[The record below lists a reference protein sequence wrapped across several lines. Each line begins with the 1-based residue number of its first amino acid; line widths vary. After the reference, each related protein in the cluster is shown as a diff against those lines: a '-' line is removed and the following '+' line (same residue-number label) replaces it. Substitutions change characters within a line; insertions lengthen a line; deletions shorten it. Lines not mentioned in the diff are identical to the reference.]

1 MCFSSFGA
9 WSQVTDG
16 LSHDPQ
22 TSAIKILLSLSPPH
36 IPQLLFGLGGRQKKT
51 FDIFKTTAHV
61 IFFIQ
66 QGDPFGT
73 YSIDKGSCRQVL
85 IYDTSRGSY
94 HILRG
99 DLKGVEKKQNFPYV
113 RALQILFNLTFLWFI
128 QKQLAQIQLLYSI
141 RGSHG
146 NTRYSPS
153 SLFPSHIKYMRDL
166 RPYDHGGW
174 VCLSM
179 PSLIT
184 NDAAAME
191 NGLDGPIKSHH

>member
-1 MCFSSFGA
+1 MCFSTFGA

-66 QGDPFGT
+66 QGDPFGA

-99 DLKGVEKKQNFPYV
+99 DLKGVEKKQNFPMLERFKSCLILHFYV
-113 RALQILFNLTFLWFI
+113 LFRNS
-128 QKQLAQIQLLYSI
+128 Q
-141 RGSHG
+141 R
-146 NTRYSPS
+146 RYSFYILLGDHMVILGIPPPPS
-153 SLFPSHIKYMRDL
+153 FLA
-166 RPYDHGGW
+166 
-174 VCLSM
+174 
-179 PSLIT
+179 T
-184 NDAAAME
+184 
-191 NGLDGPIKSHH
+191 